1 MTAPERGTT
10 PEPPVTD
17 EAARPLLTALT
28 AMTRAVTATD
38 DGARD
43 PADRA
48 LHALSALQHLRQAL
62 DQWEPHLVETA
73 RGAGATWADLSGP
86 LGVRSRQA
94 AERRYLRTRRTA
106 SAPGTTQDQRVR
118 AERDRRAAERSV
130 TAWARANPTT
140 LRSLAGQIAALDTAA
155 YGTRRHLATLRA
167 ALGADDAALL
177 LEPLE
182 ALAPLLAARRPDLA
196 ARIDALV
203 RHADRLRRDSDQRRN

>member
-1 MTAPERGTT
+1 MTASAPRT
-10 PEPPVTD
+10 PAAGD

-28 AMTRAVTATD
+28 AMADAVTASPD
-38 DGARD
+38 AAAD

-48 LHALSALQHLRQAL
+48 LHALAAMRQLRQAL

-73 RGAGATWADLSGP
+73 RRAGATWADLSAP
-86 LGVRSRQA
+86 LGVGSRQA
-94 AERRYLRTRRTA
+94 AERRYLRTRHSA
-106 SAPGTTQDQRVR
+106 GAPGTTQDQRVR

-130 TAWARANPTT
+130 TAWARGNPTT
-140 LRSLAGQIAALDTAA
+140 LRGLAAQIAALDTAA

-177 LEPLE
+177 LEPLA
-182 ALAPLLAARRPDLA
+182 ALAPHLAPGRPDLA

-203 RHADRLRRDSDQRRN
+203 RHADQLRRDSDQHRT